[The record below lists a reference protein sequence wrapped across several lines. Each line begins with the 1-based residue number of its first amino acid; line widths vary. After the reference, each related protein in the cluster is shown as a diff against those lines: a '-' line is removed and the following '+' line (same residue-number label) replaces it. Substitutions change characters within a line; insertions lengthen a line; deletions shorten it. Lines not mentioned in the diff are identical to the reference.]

1 MQIPVDSITVPERV
15 RQDPGNLESLM
26 ASLKRV
32 GQLNPI
38 LVTPTYELIAGFRRL
53 TAAQELGW
61 QSVEVEVVQAADE
74 VRRLE
79 MELEENV
86 YRKDFT
92 PEEILAGYKKLEKLR
107 HPSVGRRLRKAIGA
121 FFSHLAFWRR
131 RKKPSGSEAAAEA
144 AAAEA
149 AADREGKGEPSEEA
163 DDENLGV

>member
-1 MQIPVDSITVPERV
+1 MQVPITSITIPERV
-15 RQDPGNLESLM
+15 RKDPGNLDSLM

-32 GQLNPI
+32 GLLNPI
-38 LVTPTYELIAGFRRL
+38 VVTPSYELIAGFRRL

-61 QSVEVEVVQAADE
+61 QSIEAAVVQAADE

-92 PEEILAGYKKLEKLR
+92 PEEILEGYRKLEKLR
-107 HPSVGRRLRKAIGA
+107 HPSVGRRLRKALGA
-121 FFSHLAFWRR
+121 FFSRLAFWRR
-131 RKKPSGSEAAAEA
+131 RKPTKAEVAAAT

-149 AADREGKGEPSEEA
+149 AADKADA

>member
-1 MQIPVDSITVPERV
+1 MQIPVDNVIVPERV
-15 RQDPGNLESLM
+15 RKDPGNLESLM

-61 QSVEVEVVQAADE
+61 QSIEAEIVQAADE
-74 VRRLE
+74 IRRLE

-92 PEEILAGYKKLEKLR
+92 PEEILEGYKKLEKLR
-107 HPSVGRRLRKAIGA
+107 HPSVGRRMRRAIGA
-121 FFSHLAFWRR
+121 FFSRLAFWRR
-131 RKKPSGSEAAAEA
+131 RKRDDGA
-144 AAAEA
+144 AAAA
-149 AADREGKGEPSEEA
+149 AAKTASAEA
-163 DDENLGV
+163 DEAPETDDLGV

>member
-15 RQDPGNLESLM
+15 RKDPGNLESLM
-26 ASLKRV
+26 ASFKRV

-38 LVTPTYELIAGFRRL
+38 LVTPTYELIAGFRRF

-61 QSVEVEVVQAADE
+61 QSIEAEVVQAADE
-74 VRRLE
+74 IRRLE

-92 PEEILAGYKKLEKLR
+92 PEELLEGYKKLEKLR
-107 HPSVGRRLRKAIGA
+107 HPSVGRRLRRALGA
-121 FFSHLAFWRR
+121 FFSRLAFWRR
-131 RKKPSGSEAAAEA
+131 RKRDDGAAAAA

-149 AADREGKGEPSEEA
+149 
-163 DDENLGV
+163 DDAPGTDALGV

>member
-1 MQIPVDSITVPERV
+1 MQIPIDSITVPERV
-15 RQDPGNLESLM
+15 RKDPGNLESLM

-38 LVTPTYELIAGFRRL
+38 VVTPTYELIAGYRRL

-61 QSVEVEVVQAADE
+61 QSVEVAVVQAADE

-92 PEEILAGYKKLEKLR
+92 PEEILEGYKKLEKLR
-107 HPSVGRRLRKAIGA
+107 HPSVGRRVRKAIGA
-121 FFSHLAFWRR
+121 FFSRLAFWRR
-131 RKKPSGSEAAAEA
+131 RKPTTAEIDAAA

-149 AADREGKGEPSEEA
+149 AADKDAKGETPEA

>member
-1 MQIPVDSITVPERV
+1 MQIPVDNITVPERV

-92 PEEILAGYKKLEKLR
+92 PEEILAGYKKLEQLR
-107 HPSVGRRLRKAIGA
+107 HPSVGRRMRKAIGA

-131 RKKPSGSEAAAEA
+131 RKPSKPEIA
-144 AAAEA
+144 AAAAAAQA
-149 AADREGKGEPSEEA
+149 AADEEERRGEAPEA
-163 DDENLGV
+163 DEENLGV

>member
-1 MQIPVDSITVPERV
+1 MQIPIDSITVPERV
-15 RQDPGNLESLM
+15 RKDPGNLESLM

-32 GQLNPI
+32 GLLNPI
-38 LVTPTYELIAGFRRL
+38 LVTPSYELIAGYRRL

-61 QSVEVEVVQAADE
+61 QSIEAEVAQAADE

-92 PEEILAGYKKLEKLR
+92 PEEILAGYRKLEALR
-107 HPSVGRRLRKAIGA
+107 HPSVGRRMRKAIAA

-131 RKKPSGSEAAAEA
+131 RKRKADQPAAA
-144 AAAEA
+144 AAAETAKAEA
-149 AADREGKGEPSEEA
+149 AEA
-163 DDENLGV
+163 DDASDAEDLGV

>member
-1 MQIPVDSITVPERV
+1 MQIPIDSITVPERV
-15 RQDPGNLESLM
+15 RKDPGNLESLM

-32 GQLNPI
+32 GLLNPI
-38 LVTPTYELIAGFRRL
+38 LVTPSYELIAGYRRL

-61 QSVEVEVVQAADE
+61 QSIEAEVAQAADE

-92 PEEILAGYKKLEKLR
+92 PEEILAGYRKLEALR
-107 HPSVGRRLRKAIGA
+107 HPSVGRRMRKAFAA

-131 RKKPSGSEAAAEA
+131 RKRRADQPAAA

-149 AADREGKGEPSEEA
+149 AKAEAAEA
-163 DDENLGV
+163 DDASDAEDLGV

>member
-1 MQIPVDSITVPERV
+1 MQIPVDNITVPERV
-15 RQDPGNLESLM
+15 RKDPGNLDSLM
-26 ASLKRV
+26 ESLKRV

-38 LVTPTYELIAGFRRL
+38 IVTPTYELIAGYRRL

-61 QSVEVEVVQAADE
+61 QSVEVVVVQAADE

-92 PEEILAGYKKLEKLR
+92 PEEILEGYKKLEKLR
-107 HPSVGRRLRKAIGA
+107 HPSVGRRLRKALGA
-121 FFSHLAFWRR
+121 FFSRLAFWRR
-131 RKKPSGSEAAAEA
+131 RKPTKAELDA
-144 AAAEA
+144 AAAAANA
-149 AADREGKGEPSEEA
+149 AADRDEKGEPSEA

>member
-1 MQIPVDSITVPERV
+1 MQIPIDSITVPERV
-15 RQDPGNLESLM
+15 RKDPGNLESLM

-38 LVTPTYELIAGFRRL
+38 VVTPTYELIAGYRRL

-61 QSVEVEVVQAADE
+61 QSVEVAVVQAADE

-92 PEEILAGYKKLEKLR
+92 PEEILEGYKKLEKLR
-107 HPSVGRRLRKAIGA
+107 HPSVGRRVRKAIGA
-121 FFSHLAFWRR
+121 FFSRLAFWRR
-131 RKKPSGSEAAAEA
+131 RKPTKAEIDAAA

-149 AADREGKGEPSEEA
+149 AADKDAKGEAPEA

>member
-1 MQIPVDSITVPERV
+1 MQIPIDSITVPERV
-15 RQDPGNLESLM
+15 RKDPGNLESLM

-32 GQLNPI
+32 GLLNPI
-38 LVTPTYELIAGFRRL
+38 LVTPSYELIAGYRRL

-61 QSVEVEVVQAADE
+61 QSIEAEVAQAADE

-92 PEEILAGYKKLEKLR
+92 PEEILAGYRKLEALR
-107 HPSVGRRLRKAIGA
+107 HPSMGRRMRKAIGA

-131 RKKPSGSEAAAEA
+131 RKRKADQPAAA
-144 AAAEA
+144 AAAETAKAEA
-149 AADREGKGEPSEEA
+149 AEA
-163 DDENLGV
+163 DDASDAEDLGV

>member
-61 QSVEVEVVQAADE
+61 QSVEAEVVQAADE

-92 PEEILAGYKKLEKLR
+92 PEEILAGYKKLEQLR
-107 HPSVGRRLRKAIGA
+107 HPSVGRRMRKAVAA

-131 RKKPSGSEAAAEA
+131 RKPTKSEVAAAA

-149 AADREGKGEPSEEA
+149 AADKDEKGEAPES